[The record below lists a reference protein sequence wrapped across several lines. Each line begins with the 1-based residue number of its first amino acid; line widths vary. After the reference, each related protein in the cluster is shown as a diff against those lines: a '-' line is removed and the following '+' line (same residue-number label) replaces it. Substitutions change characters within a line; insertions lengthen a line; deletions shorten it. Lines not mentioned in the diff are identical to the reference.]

1 MSTLFGSL
9 NVARQSLHNMQLGI
23 TVAGHNMANAT
34 TEGYN
39 RQKVVISSEKQSNGA
54 HVLGA
59 GAYVNQVQ
67 RVHDVLLENR
77 IQDHQSDTGLLES
90 QKEMLDFMESSL
102 GQFIDRQ
109 SMSVEGTSASQGIGT
124 PSSIAEYLDQFFNS
138 ISSLSNDPTS
148 SALRQELVNN
158 ANSLTNKLNGNIQ
171 AVDTLQSQILN
182 EVTNTVEEINRLI
195 TQISELNYDIVS
207 DEKAHRGESND
218 LRDKRQVKVEE
229 LAELINIDKT
239 VDSDGLM
246 TIYLD
251 GVQMSGLKTSE
262 KQIESFIKPDGSIG
276 LRTVGDEQE
285 TGFTSGRLAG
295 LSRVRDVI
303 LPDLKTKFDTFASTL
318 ISEVNAVYQT
328 GTDLLGNSGG
338 NFFEGTNA
346 SDIKIN
352 PDVMDNPA
360 KIQGSLDGEKGDNT
374 IFLRLFD
381 LSNKELPSLNNLTFS
396 ENYADITG
404 NFGNTIKAIEDS
416 IEDNSAVGD
425 MLAKKRDSISGV
437 SLDEEMTNLI
447 QFQRAYQ
454 ASARIINTLDE
465 MISTAINLGR

>member
-1 MSTLFGSL
+1 M
-9 NVARQSLHNMQLGI
+9 
-23 TVAGHNMANAT
+23 
-34 TEGYN
+34 
-39 RQKVVISSEKQSNGA
+39 
-54 HVLGA
+54 
-59 GAYVNQVQ
+59 
-67 RVHDVLLENR
+67 
-77 IQDHQSDTGLLES
+77 
-90 QKEMLDFMESSL
+90 
-102 GQFIDRQ
+102 
-109 SMSVEGTSASQGIGT
+109 
-124 PSSIAEYLDQFFNS
+124 
-138 ISSLSNDPTS
+138 
-148 SALRQELVNN
+148 
-158 ANSLTNKLNGNIQ
+158 
-171 AVDTLQSQILN
+171 
-182 EVTNTVEEINRLI
+182 
-195 TQISELNYDIVS
+195 
-207 DEKAHRGESND
+207 
-218 LRDKRQVKVEE
+218 RDKRQVKVEE